1 MKKLKRRLFHRKQY
15 FQRKFLTS
23 IRYFYTKKESK
34 IIPTTDQNLIKER
47 VQAIND
53 EFLEWFVKNPSCE
66 EVEVL
71 HQDVYSMGKW
81 DRRSNIIIPKETPK
95 QNLEKDMFELE
106 QELDIPSHLRFHN
119 SKQET
124 RKPHNPTCQK

>member
-1 MKKLKRRLFHRKQY
+1 LKERQTRTSTSLDEKLKGDCFIENGKY

-53 EFLEWFVKNPSCE
+53 EFLSG
-66 EVEVL
+66 
-71 HQDVYSMGKW
+71 S
-81 DRRSNIIIPKETPK
+81 
-95 QNLEKDMFELE
+95 
-106 QELDIPSHLRFHN
+106 
-119 SKQET
+119 
-124 RKPHNPTCQK
+124 